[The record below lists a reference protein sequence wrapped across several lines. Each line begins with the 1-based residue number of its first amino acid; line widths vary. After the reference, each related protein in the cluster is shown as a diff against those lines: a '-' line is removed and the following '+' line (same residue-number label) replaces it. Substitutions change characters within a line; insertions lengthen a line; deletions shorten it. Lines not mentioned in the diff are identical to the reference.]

1 MTQMVEVV
9 SAGNKD
15 MAGLGDEEVPRVLF
29 VTYRGECQIDV
40 VFISHLVTFKS
51 DTTVLFLS
59 VNIYSMPEIVFF
71 VAV

>member
-1 MTQMVEVV
+1 MISV
-9 SAGNKD
+9 GNKD
-15 MAGLGDEEVPRVLF
+15 VAGLSDEEVPCVLF
-29 VTYRGECQIDV
+29 VTYRGECQIDM

-71 VAV
+71 VAI

>member
-1 MTQMVEVV
+1 MVEMISVR
-9 SAGNKD
+9 NKD
-15 MAGLGDEEVPRVLF
+15 VAGLSDEEVPRVLF
-29 VTYRGECQIDV
+29 VTYRGECQIDM

-71 VAV
+71 VAI

>member
-1 MTQMVEVV
+1 MISV
-9 SAGNKD
+9 GNKD
-15 MAGLGDEEVPRVLF
+15 VTGLRDEEVPCVLF
-29 VTYRGECQIDV
+29 VTYRGECQIDM

-71 VAV
+71 VAI

>member
-1 MTQMVEVV
+1 MISV
-9 SAGNKD
+9 GNKD
-15 MAGLGDEEVPRVLF
+15 VAGLRDEEVPCVLF
-29 VTYRGECQIDV
+29 VTYRGECQIDM

-71 VAV
+71 VAI

>member
-1 MTQMVEVV
+1 MISV
-9 SAGNKD
+9 GNKD
-15 MAGLGDEEVPRVLF
+15 VAGLSDEEVPRVLF
-29 VTYRGECQIDV
+29 VTYRGECQIDM

-71 VAV
+71 VAI

>member
-1 MTQMVEVV
+1 M
-9 SAGNKD
+9 GNKD
-15 MAGLGDEEVPRVLF
+15 VAGLSDEGVPRVLF
-29 VTYRGECQIDV
+29 VTYHGECQINT

-71 VAV
+71 VAI